1 MANELGD
8 LLGAIAATRFGLG
21 ARPGEIETASHDPKA
36 WLIAQIRPEGADQ
49 PTGELQSSAE
59 RLKAF
64 YAYRADRKTAREDG
78 YVKPA
83 ARGAGSAQTMAPG
96 DTSMTM
102 TPAPAAAKTEAD
114 ARSEAEA
121 AAFKAEQKALYAGTT
136 EEFLARA
143 QLGASTPASFRER
156 WTLFWANHFTVSA
169 TKQTSGI
176 IAGAFE
182 REAIRPHVFGRF
194 EDLLVASSR
203 HPAMLFYLDQF
214 NSFGPNSPAASRRK
228 VGLNENLGREILEL
242 HTLGADA
249 GYTQADVTEFARAL
263 TGASIGGERDGP
275 EREGRYLYRPFAHE
289 PGTRTLLGRQYA
301 DTGEGQARQIL
312 HDLAVDHRTARRIS
326 AKLAAHFVSD
336 TPPPS
341 LVERL
346 TRAWLESDGRLD
358 LVARALVEAPEA
370 WVAAEDK
377 FKTPYEFV
385 ISSYRS
391 VGAQPDDFKKLGPVL
406 TGLGQKP
413 FSAPS
418 PKGWPDQTGDWAA
431 PDAVIKRLEYAK
443 AFAAKAGPLVDP
455 DAVAAGALG
464 ARMSDRTRLAIAR
477 AESRPEALALLLM
490 SPEFQRR

>member
-1 MANELGD
+1 
-8 LLGAIAATRFGLG
+8 
-21 ARPGEIETASHDPKA
+21 
-36 WLIAQIRPEGADQ
+36 
-49 PTGELQSSAE
+49 
-59 RLKAF
+59 
-64 YAYRADRKTAREDG
+64 
-78 YVKPA
+78 
-83 ARGAGSAQTMAPG
+83 MAPA
-96 DTSMTM
+96 DAAMSM
-102 TPAPAAAKTEAD
+102 TPAPAPAKSEAD
-114 ARSEAEA
+114 AKSEAEA

-136 EEFLARA
+136 DEFLARA

-156 WTLFWANHFTVSA
+156 WALFWANHFTVSA

-194 EDLLVASSR
+194 EELLVASSR

-214 NSFGPNSPAASRRK
+214 NSFGPNSPAAGRRK

-263 TGASIGGERDGP
+263 TGASIGGPNDP
-275 EREGRYLYRPFAHE
+275 AREGVYVYRPQVHE
-289 PGTRTLLGRQYA
+289 PGARTILGRQYA

-312 HDLAVDHRTARRIS
+312 HDLAANPKTARRIS
-326 AKLAAHFVSD
+326 WKIAAHFVSD
-336 TPPPS
+336 SPPPA

-346 TRAWLESDGRLD
+346 TRAWTESDGRLD

-370 WVAAEDK
+370 WVAPAEK
-377 FKTPYEFV
+377 FKTPYEY
-385 ISSYRS
+385 ILSSYRS
-391 VGAQPDDFKKLGPVL
+391 VGAQPDDFRKLGPVL

-418 PKGWPDQTGDWAA
+418 PKGWPDQIGDWAA

-455 DAVAAGALG
+455 NTVAAGALG
-464 ARMSDRTRLAIAR
+464 VRMGERTRLAIAR
-477 AESRPEALALLLM
+477 AESRPEAVALLLM